1 MKGAWFVA
9 RTDLAHM
16 VTRRETIL
24 WVFVMPVIFF
34 YFIGTVT
41 SGFGPPANQKQRLAV
56 RGSENGGFLI
66 DELAKRLEGQ
76 NFEIARPATDEAF
89 KAFARKLTIPA
100 PPAPHATF
108 TAAALA
114 GVRQTLTFER
124 TGDDAMA
131 GNYDQVRVAR
141 ATYEVLGDLAVVS
154 LGGETPSPE
163 TFARLAAMPRA
174 LTLTVKSAGRLIAP
188 PIGFAQAVPGTLVMF
203 TMLVLLTSGAIS
215 LVIEREQGL
224 LRRLAS
230 APISPG
236 AIVLGKWIG
245 RMMLALVQI
254 AFALV
259 VGRVLFGM
267 DWGHALPM
275 VGLLLFGW
283 AAFTA
288 SLAIVLANLTR
299 TQAQAAGIGV
309 FSTQVM
315 AALGGCWWPIEITP
329 SWMQKLALF
338 LPTGW
343 AMDAMHKLV
352 NFGYDAPVALPHV
365 AAMFAG
371 ALVLGWVGA
380 RGLKYQ

>member
-1 MKGAWFVA
+1 MKGAWFIA

-24 WVFVMPVIFF
+24 WVFVMPIVFF

-41 SGFGPPANQKQRLAV
+41 GGFASPASQKQRLAV
-56 RGSENGGFLI
+56 RGGENGGVLI
-66 DELAKRLEGQ
+66 DQIVRRLEGQ
-76 NFEIARPATDEAF
+76 NFEVARPATDEEF
-89 KAFARKLTIPA
+89 KTVARKLTIPA

-108 TAAALA
+108 TDAALA

-124 TGDDAMA
+124 TGDDPIA

-141 ATYEVLGDLAVVS
+141 AVYEVLGDLAVVS
-154 LGGETPSPE
+154 LNGGTPSPE
-163 TFARLAAMPRA
+163 VFKKLADMPRA
-174 LTLTVKSAGRLIAP
+174 LSLSVKTAGRRVEP
-188 PIGFAQAVPGTLVMF
+188 PLGFAQAIPGTLVMF
-203 TMLVLLTSGAIS
+203 TMLVLLTSGSIS

-224 LRRLAS
+224 LKRLAS
-230 APISPG
+230 APFTPG

-245 RMMLALVQI
+245 RMALALVQI

-267 DWGHALPM
+267 DWGGSLPM

-299 TQAQAAGIGV
+299 TQAQTAGIGV
-309 FSTQVM
+309 FSTQIL

-329 SWMQKLALF
+329 PWMQKIALF

-343 AMDAMHKLV
+343 AMDGIHKLV

-365 AAMFAG
+365 TAMIAG
-371 ALVLGWVGA
+371 ALLLGWFGTRA
-380 RGLKYQ
+380 FRYE